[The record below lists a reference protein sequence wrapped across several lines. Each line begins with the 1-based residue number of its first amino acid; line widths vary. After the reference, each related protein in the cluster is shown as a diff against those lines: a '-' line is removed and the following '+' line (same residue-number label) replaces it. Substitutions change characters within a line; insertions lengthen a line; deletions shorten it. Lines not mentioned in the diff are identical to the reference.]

1 MNSSTEEPSVRVED
15 KIEPPCEIGI
25 DCPPGEPRPDFFFP
39 KVLRRSGLRV
49 SDFALISTFF
59 GAWTW
64 ELKSSPELR
73 EIFLLQ
79 RPLLRSRLVALVQR
93 TVVRGVIIE
102 PKIAEPD

>member
-1 MNSSTEEPSVRVED
+1 MQDPI
-15 KIEPPCEIGI
+15 IEPPCEIGI

-39 KVLRRSGLRV
+39 KVLRRSGVRV
-49 SDFALISTFF
+49 SDFSLSFKF
-59 GAWTW
+59 CGAWMW

-79 RPLLRSRLVALVQR
+79 RPLLRSRLAALVQKI
-93 TVVRGVIIE
+93 VVRGVIIE